1 MEELTKMGD
10 MDSERLLDIYE
21 HLDELDAAT
30 AETKAARILHGL
42 GTSHNES
49 LPVEYTCHNESLPVE

>member
-21 HLDELDAAT
+21 HLDELDAST

-49 LPVEYTCHNESLPVE
+49 LLSIMSQ